1 MATNQRGHFPY
12 EGEIGVG
19 QPVSILRLTDTPSY
33 IPVGTPQVFCSFS
46 IFRTSFWSVV
56 SRFFCTNSIQTIT
69 CISERTL
76 VKLNNVPHQ
85 TRRKA

>member
-46 IFRTSFWSVV
+46 IFRTSFWLTRSNQQGWVL
-56 SRFFCTNSIQTIT
+56 FLKELTN
-69 CISERTL
+69 
-76 VKLNNVPHQ
+76 
-85 TRRKA
+85 TR

>member
-33 IPVGTPQVFCSFS
+33 IPVGTPQFSFRR
-46 IFRTSFWSVV
+46 FGGR
-56 SRFFCTNSIQTIT
+56 SRAA
-69 CISERTL
+69 RR
-76 VKLNNVPHQ
+76 VKFSPANQ
-85 TRRKA
+85 S